1 MWKGGFGK
9 LIKKRNA
16 GRIFKMSSSSE
27 AKQDAFITDKEAR
40 EAIYID
46 FEGFVEKSPTLVGVL
61 IEGEFEQT
69 VFDLRLFPAAEAKGL
84 QMAALP
90 DFVAEMVELS
100 LKQNRCI
107 VAYSQHEKNLILK
120 YAGIGPGDRYR
131 DARKIAVRWK
141 KRLYPTQNIK
151 GYGLKD
157 FLKFINYPRGDYLG
171 EMETTSRLRAV
182 IGMLERRV
190 NYNKLTPVVKAKWT
204 KLLQHNKIDCTGMC
218 ALTLRAAKE
227 IAASG

>member
-1 MWKGGFGK
+1 

-16 GRIFKMSSSSE
+16 GRLFNVPPNLE
-27 AKQDAFITDKEAR
+27 NETDAFITEKEAR

-46 FEGFVEKSPTLVGVL
+46 FEGFVDKSPTLVGVL

-69 VFDLRLFPAAEAKGL
+69 VFDPRLSPAAEAKGL
-84 QMAALP
+84 EMVALP
-90 DFVAEMVELS
+90 DFVAEMVGLS
-100 LKQNRCI
+100 LKKNRCI
-107 VAYSQHEKNLILK
+107 VAYSQHEKNLILQ
-120 YAGIGPGDRYR
+120 YSGIGLEDRYR

-141 KRLYPTQNIK
+141 KWLYPKRKTEGN
-151 GYGLKD
+151 GLKD
-157 FLKFINYPRGDYLG
+157 FLKFIDYPRGDYLG
-171 EMETTSRLRAV
+171 ERKTTSRLSAV

-190 NYNKLTPVVKAKWT
+190 NYNELTSVVKAKWT

>member
-1 MWKGGFGK
+1 M
-9 LIKKRNA
+9 IKKRNA
-16 GRIFKMSSSSE
+16 GRLFYVPPNLGNE
-27 AKQDAFITDKEAR
+27 TDAFITEKEAR

-69 VFDLRLFPAAEAKGL
+69 VFDPRLSPAAEAKGL
-84 QMAALP
+84 QMADLP
-90 DFVAEMVELS
+90 DFVAEMVGLS

-107 VAYSQHEKNLILK
+107 VAYSQHEKNLILQ
-120 YAGIGPGDRYR
+120 YSGIGLEGRYR
-131 DARKIAVRWK
+131 DARKTAVRWK
-141 KRLYPTQNIK
+141 KWLYPKENIRA
-151 GYGLKD
+151 YGLKD

-190 NYNKLTPVVKAKWT
+190 NYNELTPVVKAKWT

-227 IAASG
+227 ISASG